1 MNNARETLWQ
11 GLLARALAILDSAR
25 SAGLHNEDWSLGG
38 GTVLMLLHHHRFS
51 KDIDIFVP
59 DPQYLG
65 LLTPRLCDAAE
76 VGMTDY
82 IEQRESIKIYF
93 PEGEVDFVAA
103 GSVTDN
109 PFSSM
114 VLLGR
119 TVKTEQPAEIV
130 GKKIL
135 YRAADFKARDIFDLA
150 LVLERE
156 PDARPVL
163 RDLLADKRAELAHRL
178 AHRDTELREDF
189 ALIDVLEYMP
199 TFDHCLEIIQAVL
212 LEEC

>member
-1 MNNARETLWQ
+1 MNNPREVLWQ
-11 GLLARALAILDSAR
+11 SLLTRALAILDSATA
-25 SAGLHNEDWSLGG
+25 AGLPSDEWSFGG
-38 GTVLMLLHHHRFS
+38 GTVLMLQYRHRFS

-59 DPQYLG
+59 DPQPLG

-103 GSVTDN
+103 GSVTDD
-109 PFSSM
+109 PFSDM

-119 TVKTEQPAEIV
+119 TIKTERPTEIV
-130 GKKIL
+130 GKKL
-135 YRAADFKARDIFDLA
+135 VYRAADFKARDVFDLA

-156 PDARPVL
+156 PEARTAL
-163 RDLLADKRAELAHRL
+163 KDLVARKRAELERRL
-178 AHRDTELREDF
+178 THRDAELREDF
-189 ALIDVLEYMP
+189 ALIDVLEYAP
-199 TFDHCLEIIQAVL
+199 TYDHCLEAIHSAL
-212 LEEC
+212 LAGC

>member
-1 MNNARETLWQ
+1 MNGRRETLWQ
-11 GLLARALAILDSAR
+11 DLLARALAILDSAM
-25 SAGLHNEDWSLGG
+25 AVGMPADDWSLGG
-38 GTVLMLLHHHRFS
+38 GTVLMLLHRHRFS

-59 DPQYLG
+59 DPQHLG

-93 PEGEVDFVAA
+93 TEGEVDFVAA

-119 TVKTEQPAEIV
+119 TVKTEHPAEIV
-130 GKKIL
+130 GKKIF
-135 YRAADFKARDIFDLA
+135 YRAVDFKARDIFDLA

-156 PDARPVL
+156 PGARTVL
-163 RDLLADKRAELAHRL
+163 KYLLADKRAELAYRL

-189 ALIDVLEYMP
+189 ALIDVLEYTP
-199 TFDHCLEIIQAVL
+199 TFDHCIEVIQAAL
-212 LEEC
+212 REGC